1 MEPSF
6 VSLVERPATAMGWA
20 RFELGRETQ
29 PARHGERSRMPE
41 EKETA
46 KHRPAASGMDET
58 TSPPRHLLPL
68 SASLT
73 IPPRPAPQPP
83 PALHRGKGGREGRP
97 PPRIPLPEPALELP
111 SGVAPLR
118 LNPIA
123 AQTTREATGVDDS
136 NGVSPAAARTTSCSH
151 NTLPGTS
158 SASATDAA
166 TGPRSSSRG
175 GGDAAGAAPPGGDHA
190 GDALPPLLPLRGHV
204 RPPLCRWKVL
214 IASLLLAL
222 RNCAF
227 VDFRDEAA
235 ASHAHSLLNRLRFLG
250 KVLIVERANQPK
262 ANDAVD
268 AHVKHQD
275 QLMPGTSQVPSI
287 GSQNQ
292 KNPTSIAEP
301 IAPKLGVD
309 YPFPPHLEYSYP
321 PPDGNILTN
330 VVNALIAVPRFYNQ
344 VLHLMN
350 KMNFPAPFRMA
361 LPTPPL
367 PSQVPAPP
375 HPPPL
380 HQPTTTE
387 ELRPADLSSDE
398 SELESSHEDVDKRKS
413 KRAKH
418 ESIVGPAVDKSVAHE
433 AVGVKPAVLVS
444 NELQVIKKKN
454 PVLQIKIAPKLAE
467 KEQPIPSTTDK
478 ELNSTHEQH
487 EEKHFVTPQEI
498 DKEKLP
504 PEKIL
509 SLPMFKN
516 YTPGNPASVLY
527 IKNLAKDFTCD
538 DSFYIFDASGSIAAV
553 NERVVCN
560 AAFI

>member
-1 MEPSF
+1 MASHPPPHA
-6 VSLVERPATAMGWA
+6 LPPAPTTPYPAA
-20 RFELGRETQ
+20 PPPLQQQQQTQ
-29 PARHGERSRMPE
+29 PG
-41 EKETA
+41 
-46 KHRPAASGMDET
+46 
-58 TSPPRHLLPL
+58 
-68 SASLT
+68 
-73 IPPRPAPQPP
+73 PAP
-83 PALHRGKGGREGRP
+83 
-97 PPRIPLPEPALELP
+97 
-111 SGVAPLR
+111 
-118 LNPIA
+118 
-123 AQTTREATGVDDS
+123 
-136 NGVSPAAARTTSCSH
+136 
-151 NTLPGTS
+151 
-158 SASATDAA
+158 
-166 TGPRSSSRG
+166 
-175 GGDAAGAAPPGGDHA
+175 AGAAATLLVRHLPEAITQEMLSRLFSHYGATSIRPCAGG
-190 GDALPPLLPLRGHV
+190 
-204 RPPLCRWKVL
+204 K
-214 IASLLLAL
+214 L

-344 VLHLMN
+344 
-350 KMNFPAPFRMA
+350 
-361 LPTPPL
+361 
-367 PSQVPAPP
+367 
-375 HPPPL
+375 
-380 HQPTTTE
+380 
-387 ELRPADLSSDE
+387 
-398 SELESSHEDVDKRKS
+398 EDVDKRKS

-538 DSFYIFDASGSIAAV
+538 DFFYIFDASGSIAGV